1 MTKKLGVQLL
11 VRLSGLYQQNIISRE
26 DKNSIAN
33 EIAAAMQPNANAK
46 KLLYLLNNVPC
57 NNEDEEYQIVEM
69 IEMIEGEN

>member
-33 EIAAAMQPNANAK
+33 EIAAAMQLNANAK